1 MNPGC
6 LPVEI
11 KIKNA
16 HDWHRM
22 VSRKIYCNPGG
33 KLLIFRLMG
42 TVKLARRIAT
52 PLLIFVALIGLVSII
67 GARRSF
73 AVQPR
78 IPLQSK
84 LALADLDGDN
94 LVDKAELGGTGLS
107 KNIQLKLSRSGK
119 SSVLTFDTASLDRG
133 SLLAQ
138 DVNDDGEIDLIWTD
152 LVHPDAVVVWLNTG
166 LGGFERAGAARFG
179 DRFTLGGF
187 KFDQPY
193 SANHE
198 SSIGLSRVSFG
209 DFLSSANPSRPGPAL
224 PQCVSTVRQL
234 RSIAL
239 SGPPTDRA
247 PPSV

>member
-107 KNIQLKLSRSGK
+107 KNIQLKLTRSGK
-119 SSVLTFDTASLDRG
+119 SSVLTFDTAFLDRG

-138 DVNDDGEIDLIWTD
+138 DVNDDGEVDLIWTD
-152 LVHPDAVVVWLNTG
+152 LVHPDAVVIWLNTG
-166 LGGFERAGAARFG
+166 LGSFERACSAEYG
-179 DRFTLGGF
+179 DRFTIGSF
-187 KFDQPY
+187 RIHAPFNSNDEP
-193 SANHE
+193 SV
-198 SSIGLSRVSFG
+198 GLSRVSSG
-209 DFLSSANPSRPGPAL
+209 ELLAAEKPSQDYP
-224 PQCVSTVRQL
+224 VSRRCY
-234 RSIAL
+234 RSLA
-239 SGPPTDRA
+239 RA
-247 PPSV
+247 SNSI